1 MNHRPKKDTKL
12 AILDATEELMLTRGY
27 NAFSYRDIAEV
38 VGIRKASIHHHFA
51 SKEIL
56 GTAFVDRY
64 YARFQVWRE
73 HVADLPVDRKLT
85 CLLEMFKHVS
95 DNAEK
100 ICPMGMLTAE
110 YPTLPKSLQD
120 ALCNLLGE
128 MDMWLVEVLAR
139 GQADNIL
146 KSEPPAP
153 VLAKLIF
160 NAMSASMKMARV
172 FHDLNQMEEVFNA
185 LMAMIRVS
193 DQSETPRPYDL

>member
-1 MNHRPKKDTKL
+1 MNHRPARDTKKV
-12 AILDATEELMLTRGY
+12 ILDATEELMLTRGY
-27 NAFSYRDIAEV
+27 NGFSYQDIAKV

-64 YARFQVWRE
+64 FSRFQVWRE
-73 HVADLPVDRKLT
+73 HVADLPVDHKLT
-85 CLLEMFKHVS
+85 ALLEMFKHVS

-100 ICPMGMLTAE
+100 ICPLGMLTAE

-120 ALCNLLGE
+120 ALRKLLGE
-128 MDMWLVEVLAR
+128 MDTWLVQILSQ
-139 GQADNIL
+139 GQTDKIL

-153 VLAKLIF
+153 VLAKLII

-172 FHDLNQMEEVFNA
+172 FHDLNQLEDVFNA
-185 LMAMIRVS
+185 LLTMIRVPEKS
-193 DQSETPRPYDL
+193 NAP